1 MINDFGWVRHHF
13 QKEKEE
19 INRWDYPCKVRLG
32 THYFKLYNFNYH
44 SILYWTHDNI
54 NFNPLGVNNSE
65 FVIKWSQLG
74 RNEFFHNVRGKVGP
88 YTEF

>member
-1 MINDFGWVRHHF
+1 MI
-13 QKEKEE
+13 
-19 INRWDYPCKVRLG
+19 
-32 THYFKLYNFNYH
+32 
-44 SILYWTHDNI
+44 ILF